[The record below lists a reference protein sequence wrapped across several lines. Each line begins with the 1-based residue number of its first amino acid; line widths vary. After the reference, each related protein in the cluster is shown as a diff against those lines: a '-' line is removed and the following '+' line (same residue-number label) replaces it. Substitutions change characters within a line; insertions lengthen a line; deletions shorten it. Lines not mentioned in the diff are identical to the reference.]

1 MSTRWLALSIAFALA
16 GATFGLV
23 ACGGDEEAAGSGAT
37 EAPPVPEAPP
47 PPAEARPSWEEAN
60 FTLNASATGPYAP
73 NAAGTFELRLDAR
86 GGFHV
91 NREYPWMVTVTTP
104 TGVTT
109 PSATIEGGGITL
121 EEASARIP
129 VSFTA
134 TAPGTHRITCAVDF
148 GICTEENCQFET
160 RNVAVDVVVAEA
172 PAAAPTE
179 GATAPAEGAPAPAE
193 AAPAEG

>member
-1 MSTRWLALSIAFALA
+1 MSTRWIALSLALAL
-16 GATFGLV
+16 GTVGLV
-23 ACGGDEEAAGSGAT
+23 ACGGEEEAAGSGAT
-37 EAPPVPEAPP
+37 ETPPVPETPP
-47 PPAEARPSWEEAN
+47 PPAEARPSWEESN

-73 NAAGTFELRLDAR
+73 NAAGTFELRLDTR

-172 PAAAPTE
+172 AP
-179 GATAPAEGAPAPAE
+179 APAEGAPAAPTEAAPAE
-193 AAPAEG
+193 AAPTAPAEG